1 MADIKMNFNGPVS
14 IGTMFDIHDNAQ
26 VTIVVPGQDG
36 GQDGRKDRKA
46 DGEKTAGEKAAGD
59 AEPRRPAGGI
69 EEELRPIFKN
79 NAEEAAAFVSRIDG
93 AKPTAVTEEVNS
105 LLRAGKVT
113 RAGCKR
119 DLWRIL
125 HAAGYYRP
133 SESNWNAQVN
143 A

>member
-14 IGTMFDIHDNAQ
+14 IAKMFDIHDNAQ
-26 VTIVVPGQDG
+26 VTIVAPGQG
-36 GQDGRKDRKA
+36 GQDGQA
-46 DGEKTAGEKAAGD
+46 TGGEKATGGGK
-59 AEPRRPAGGI
+59 PLCPAGGI
-69 EEELRPIFKN
+69 EQELRPIFKN

-93 AKPTAVTEEVNS
+93 AKPTAVTGEVNS

-113 RAGCKR
+113 RAGSKR

>member
-36 GQDGRKDRKA
+36 GQGGQDGVRDRKA
-46 DGEKTAGEKAAGD
+46 DGEKAAGD
-59 AEPRRPAGGI
+59 AEPLRPAGGI

-113 RAGCKR
+113 RAGSKR